1 MINFFKQRLFLF
13 SFGMILLTSVSV
25 YAETAVIKNMTVK
38 NTRDNLLLY
47 FELEHSF
54 TERVLKA
61 VESGVKISFSFPVQ
75 VYKKRRMWPDE
86 NIVDTMLH
94 HTIKYDA
101 LKKEYVI
108 TRSWKTEKTITI
120 ETLVDAEKVMNHV
133 DGYSLISVDNL
144 ERGDLY
150 QIRVKAEQ
158 DNLSLPYYLK
168 YFLFFFS
175 FWEFETEW
183 CLIDFEY

>member
-1 MINFFKQRLFLF
+1 MHFLKRRLFIL
-13 SFGMILLTSVSV
+13 SFGLLLLTAGSA

-54 TERVLKA
+54 TDRVLKA
-61 VESGVKISFSFPVQ
+61 IESGVKISFSFPVQ
-75 VYKKRRMWPDE
+75 VYETRELWPD
-86 NIVDTMLH
+86 NKIVDTMLH

-101 LKKEYVI
+101 LKKQYMI
-108 TRSWKTEKTITI
+108 TRSWKPEKTIMVK
-120 ETLVDAEKVMNHV
+120 ELDAAKKVMNHV
-133 DGYSLISVDNL
+133 DGYTLIPVAEL
-144 ERGDLY
+144 ERGSLY
-150 QIRVKAEQ
+150 QTRVKAEQ
-158 DNLSLPYYLK
+158 DKLSLPYYLK

-183 CLIDFEY
+183 RLIDFEY